1 MEKVAIKCPHCKK
14 DIEDPKPPFLTV
26 DIIIEL
32 EKGIVLIKRKYPPI
46 AWALP
51 GGYVDY
57 GESLEDA
64 AIREAKE
71 ETSLNV
77 VLKRQLHTYSDP
89 RRDLRSHN
97 VTTVYIATAEGK
109 PKADDDAKEVGVF
122 TKETLPENLAFDHAQ
137 ILQDYFQLLAFTT

>member
-1 MEKVAIKCPHCKK
+1 MKKAAIKCPYCKK
-14 DIEDPKPPFLTV
+14 GIEVPMSPLLTV

-71 ETSLNV
+71 ETSLDV
-77 VLKRQLHTYSDP
+77 VLKKQLHTYSDP

-97 VTTVYIATAEGK
+97 VTTVYIAMAKGK
-109 PKADDDAKEVGVF
+109 PKANDDAKEVGVF
-122 TKETLPENLAFDHAQ
+122 TKETLPEDLAFDHAQ
-137 ILQDYFQLLAFTT
+137 ILQDYFQLLTFTA

>member
-1 MEKVAIKCPHCKK
+1 MKKAAIKCPYCKK
-14 DIEDPKPPFLTV
+14 GIEVPMSPLLTV

-64 AIREAKE
+64 AVREAKE
-71 ETSLNV
+71 ETSLDV
-77 VLKRQLHTYSDP
+77 VLKKQLHTYSDP

-97 VTTVYIATAEGK
+97 VTTVYIAMAEGK

-122 TKETLPENLAFDHAQ
+122 TKETLPEDLAFDHTQ
-137 ILQDYFQLLAFTT
+137 ILQDYFELLAFTA